1 MGVLHSLILNS
12 KCDSKPPR
20 EFPYFCLPRIGP
32 VCSNVMGHIL
42 KQKTAMSK
50 EIDPWVF
57 MRSKSCIDKRFI
69 QSMNKPID
77 FNIIA

>member
-50 EIDPWVF
+50 EILLEAKINAEVF
-57 MRSKSCIDKRFI
+57 IRDI
-69 QSMNKPID
+69 
-77 FNIIA
+77 